1 MTAPATTLVA
11 TDLDRTMI
19 YSRAAS
25 AADLTDGV
33 LCVEWLDGQ
42 ELSYLTARSA
52 ELLRDLTRRAA
63 VVPVTTRTVEQYQ
76 RIDLPGGPHSPAVVA
91 NGGTVLWDGTPDP
104 EWIDIRGRRM
114 ARDRAAA
121 LDEVAHV
128 LFTGILIGEDTS
140 WIRKRRI
147 ADGLFCYLVVE
158 PTEQPADALAIL
170 QLWAGERGWNV
181 SQQGR
186 KIYAMPNAVD
196 KASALAYVRER
207 LIADNRLDPAAPLLA
222 AGDGAL
228 DAVML
233 EAADRAI
240 RPAHGELHQLGWT
253 SNGLTVTTVSG
264 IAAGEQILDWF
275 HGLVGPVAA
284 DTGP

>member
-1 MTAPATTLVA
+1 MNPPAGTLVA

-25 AADLTDGV
+25 EADVGDSGGV
-33 LCVEWLDGQ
+33 MCVEWLDGK
-42 ELSYLTARSA
+42 ELSYLTVRSA
-52 ELLRDLTRRAA
+52 QLLRELADVAA

-76 RIDLPGGPHSPAVVA
+76 RIELPGGPHSPAVVA
-91 NGGTVLWDGTPDP
+91 NGGTVLWDGKPD
-104 EWIDIRGRRM
+104 EQWAEIRAERM
-114 ARDRAAA
+114 ARDRAAS
-121 LDEVAHV
+121 LDEVADV
-128 LFTGILIGEDTS
+128 LFSGLLVGGDTS

-158 PTEQPADALAIL
+158 PDEQPANVPAVF
-170 QLWAGERGWNV
+170 QVWASERGWNV

-207 LIADNRLDPAAPLLA
+207 LIAEERLVPDAPLLA

-228 DAVML
+228 DASML

-240 RPAHGELHQLGWT
+240 RPAHGELHQLGWIRR
-253 SNGLTVTTVSG
+253 GLTITTVAG
-264 IAAGEQILDWF
+264 IAAGEQILEWF
-275 HGLVGPVAA
+275 HGLVAP
-284 DTGP
+284 TR

>member
-1 MTAPATTLVA
+1 MTAPAGALVA

-19 YSRAAS
+19 YSRAAAGGDDS
-25 AADLTDGV
+25 ANMI
-33 LCVEWLDGQ
+33 CVEYLDG
-42 ELSYLTARSA
+42 EPLSYLTERSA
-52 ELLRDLTRRAA
+52 HLLRELAVRSA

-76 RIDLPGGPHSPAVVA
+76 RIALPGGPHSPAVVA
-91 NGGTVLWDGTPDP
+91 NGGTVLWDGAPDP
-104 EWIDIRGRRM
+104 RWTQVRTERM

-121 LDEVAHV
+121 LTEVADMLFGGV
-128 LFTGILIGEDTS
+128 LLGDDTS

-158 PTEQPADALAIL
+158 PTEQPPEVLAIL
-170 QLWAGERGWNV
+170 QLWAGERGWSV

-196 KASALAYVRER
+196 KASALAYVRAR
-207 LIADNRLDPAAPLLA
+207 LIDEGRLDPAAPLLA

-228 DAVML
+228 DAGML
-233 EAADRAI
+233 ESADRAI

-253 SNGLTVTTVSG
+253 RRGLTVTTVAG

-275 HGLVGPVAA
+275 HGLVGSAVQS
-284 DTGP
+284 